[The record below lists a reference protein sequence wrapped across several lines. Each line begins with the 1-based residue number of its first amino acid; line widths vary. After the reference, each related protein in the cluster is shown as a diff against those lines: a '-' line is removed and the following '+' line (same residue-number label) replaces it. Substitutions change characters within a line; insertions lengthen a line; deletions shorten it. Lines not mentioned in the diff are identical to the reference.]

1 MNDADY
7 SQAHNEYVNS
17 LAAHE
22 DFELEDGAPSYGWQK
37 AAAEEEALKRDLT
50 ALLAYNWQD
59 EERDY
64 YEQNPDERSG
74 HIFTTM
80 RRINDW
86 LNG

>member
-1 MNDADY
+1 MNDADGTGFGKTWGKPIPVEL
-7 SQAHNEYVNS
+7 SGAFT
-17 LAAHE
+17 AAQLRA
-22 DFELEDGAPSYGWQK
+22 DIN
-37 AAAEEEALKRDLT
+37 

-74 HIFTTM
+74 HIFVTM
-80 RRINDW
+80 HRINDW